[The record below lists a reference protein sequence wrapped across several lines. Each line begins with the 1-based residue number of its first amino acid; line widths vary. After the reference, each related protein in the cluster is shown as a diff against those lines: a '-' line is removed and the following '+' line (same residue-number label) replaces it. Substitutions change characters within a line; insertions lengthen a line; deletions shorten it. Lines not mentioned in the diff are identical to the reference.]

1 MPNIC
6 LIYTD
11 TNGLHKTN
19 ENVSSKNLYK
29 FARVIAIHYMV
40 GTYNEGN
47 FKELFT
53 KHIILKP
60 KTINFDK
67 DAQNI
72 HNITID
78 EATKYGVDNI
88 TAINEL
94 KKDLSDIKIIISHNL
109 PFHIKALQVECFR
122 TAIEINFSKYILI
135 DLISFGHKLSF
146 PKLSTLIKTYKITSK
161 NQLNQYLDLFLI
173 LYSDYIKSSENI
185 TNEDECDFVD

>member
-19 ENVSSKNLYK
+19 DNVSSKNLYK
-29 FARVIAIHYMV
+29 FARLIAIHYMV

-67 DAQNI
+67 DAQKI
-72 HNITID
+72 HNISID
-78 EATKYGVDNI
+78 DATKNGIDNI

-109 PFHIKALQVECFR
+109 PFHIKALQSECFR

-135 DLISFGHKLSF
+135 DLISFGHKLSY
-146 PKLSTLIKTYKITSK
+146 PKLSTLIKNYKISSK
-161 NQLNQYLDLFLI
+161 NQLNQYLDLFII
-173 LYSDYIKSSENI
+173 LYDEYIKQPDMI
-185 TNEDECDFVD
+185 NEDECDFVD

>member
-78 EATKYGVDNI
+78 EATKYGIDNI

-94 KKDLSDIKIIISHNL
+94 KKDFLFCSQYNTCKTVPCSCKDK
-109 PFHIKALQVECFR
+109 
-122 TAIEINFSKYILI
+122 KY
-135 DLISFGHKLSF
+135 F
-146 PKLSTLIKTYKITSK
+146 TKT
-161 NQLNQYLDLFLI
+161 Q
-173 LYSDYIKSSENI
+173 
-185 TNEDECDFVD
+185 

>member
-19 ENVSSKNLYK
+19 DNVSSKNLYK
-29 FARVIAIHYMV
+29 FARLIAIHYMV
-40 GTYNEGN
+40 GTYSEGN

-67 DAQNI
+67 DAQKI
-72 HNITID
+72 HNISID
-78 EATKYGVDNI
+78 DATKNGIDNI
-88 TAINEL
+88 SAINEL

-109 PFHIKALQVECFR
+109 PFHIKALQSECFR

-135 DLISFGHKLSF
+135 DLISFGHKLSY
-146 PKLSTLIKTYKITSK
+146 PKLSTLIKNYKISSK
-161 NQLNQYLDLFLI
+161 NQLNQYLDLFII
-173 LYSDYIKSSENI
+173 LYDEYIKHSDVI
-185 TNEDECDFVD
+185 NEDECDFVD